1 MSNFRQRA
9 IRATPTLKRAGK
21 QLLIHGLM
29 LAPAGISGWAV
40 KAVAR
45 KPLRLL
51 IAFALEPLLKKA
63 ASRLA
68 FRLRSPAR

>member
-21 QLLIHGLM
+21 KLLIHGLM

-51 IAFALEPLLKKA
+51 IAFALET
-63 ASRLA
+63 
-68 FRLRSPAR
+68 

>member
-9 IRATPTLKRAGK
+9 YRATPALKSVGK

-29 LAPAGISGWAV
+29 LAPAGISGWAI
-40 KAVAR
+40 KSIAR
-45 KPLRLL
+45 RPLRLL

-68 FRLRSPAR
+68 SRLRSPMR

>member
-9 IRATPTLKRAGK
+9 QRANPVLKRAGK

-29 LAPAGISGWAV
+29 LAPVGISGWAV

-45 KPLRLL
+45 RPLRLL
-51 IAFALEPLLKKA
+51 IAFALEPLLKKVA
-63 ASRLA
+63 TRLASRL
-68 FRLRSPAR
+68 R